1 MHTAQADFIDLN
13 LLNVHIH
20 IRQDISALGAEK
32 PSTCD
37 TSFQCPAFS
46 LTPDASFLASNT
58 SSGINLSTRLHAQ
71 LKIIHDFWLQWSNAP
86 IIQMMPAL
94 LVCKWLCT
102 RQWLLATE
110 KSFKTNSVTSRLHV
124 KWLKLLT
131 LVLRQIWSW
140 AQNWSQNL
148 MPSINNFIWSYLHHA
163 TISRALTLIMVLA
176 PEIKLTMLAEF
187 ISVLRRSST
196 YSTKHGKMSAIRDN
210 CNRKNS

>member
-1 MHTAQADFIDLN
+1 MIFDFNEAMLP
-13 LLNVHIH
+13 LF
-20 IRQDISALGAEK
+20 K
-32 PSTCD
+32 
-37 TSFQCPAFS
+37 
-46 LTPDASFLASNT
+46 
-58 SSGINLSTRLHAQ
+58 
-71 LKIIHDFWLQWSNAP
+71 
-86 IIQMMPAL
+86 

-210 CNRKNS
+210 CNRKKFLNLQISVKKTLSSQPSKALR